1 MLCLYISKLTFCSVC
16 SVHSS
21 WASFFQNQDSGLSPQ
36 ESFSTVNSV
45 RDFAPATSGR
55 DKAFSDSLAIAYL
68 IRAYQFRGHE
78 VANLDPL
85 KLYSYRSMKSP
96 SAEADLD
103 YKNYGFTEA
112 DLDRKLNLLDG
123 TSVGFTGFLEQLG
136 SMKSVT
142 LREVI
147 NSLKATYCGG
157 LGVEYMHIASRE
169 KCNWIRTRVEQP
181 NWMKYT
187 KEKKLHIYER
197 LLFSDRFEKFLA
209 FKFNTAKRFGVEGA
223 ESFIPGMKSL
233 IDRGSELGVETFV
246 IGMPHRGRLN
256 VLANVLRKPMPLIFK
271 EFQGLHYDL
280 DDLDQLFSYSSDVKY
295 HLGTSMDRSYPDGRQ
310 VHLSLLPNPS
320 HLEAVNPVAIGK
332 ARAKQFFSGNREE
345 DKLKHMP
352 VLLHGDAAFAGQ
364 GIVYEVMQ
372 MAKVPDFAVGGTVHV
387 IINNQIGFTTN
398 PENARSTMYSTDLGK
413 AFDIPI
419 FHCNADD
426 PLAVTTAFEMAV
438 EWRQQYQ
445 EDCIVDVVG
454 YRRYGHNELDEPKF
468 TQPVMYDKIKN
479 HPDATEVFEKQMLS
493 TNVVTAAEIEEIKA
507 RVKKTLESEFEASAD
522 WPNPKDSDWL
532 STKWEGFKSP
542 NQASMIR
549 STGTNTEWLR
559 EIGLRITDIP
569 ASLKV
574 HKQIAKVMA
583 SRRLSM
589 ETGEGIDWGT
599 AESLAFA
606 SLLCEGNHVRL
617 TGQDVQRGTFS
628 HRHAVIVDQETGEQY
643 TPLQNISRVVVSRNV
658 PDGNAV
664 DTQAHF
670 TCRNSILSEFAVL
683 GFEHGYS
690 LEDPNQLIL
699 WEAQFGDFVN
709 GAQVMI
715 DQFICSG
722 EDKWMRQCGM
732 VMLLPHGYDGQGSE
746 HSSCRVERF
755 LQLVKEDADSIPPTV
770 NGEKLQVQHCNMQVV
785 NCTTPANYFHVL
797 RRQIHR
803 EFRKPLIVVAPKNL
817 LREKR
822 CSSNLEE
829 FGEGTRFRRVIPEV
843 DKSISGSPESVR
855 RVIFCTG
862 KVYYDLTA
870 ARAAKNVNDVAIVRV
885 EQIAPFPFDKV
896 AKQCALYSNAEV
908 MWVQEEPKN
917 MGAWEFASR
926 RIQTATREVNGKEVV
941 PVYVGRKPNAAP
953 AIGLG
958 ARAHNAEQEAIFE
971 AAFAK

>member
-1 MLCLYISKLTFCSVC
+1 M
-16 SVHSS
+16 HSS
-21 WASFFQNQDSGLSPQ
+21 WASYFSNQDAGLSPE
-36 ESFSTVNSV
+36 ESFSTVRSASNFV
-45 RDFAPATSGR
+45 PNAIHGP

-78 VANLDPL
+78 VADLDPL
-85 KLYSYRSMKSP
+85 KLYTYRSMKSP

-103 YKNYGFTEA
+103 YRNYGFSES
-112 DLDRKLNLLDG
+112 DLDRKLNLVDA
-123 TSVGFTGFLEQLG
+123 TSGGFTGFLEQLG
-136 SMKSVT
+136 TVKSVT

-147 NSLKATYCGG
+147 ERLKTTYCGG

-197 LLFSDRFEKFLA
+197 LLFADRFEKFLA

-280 DDLDQLFSYSSDVKY
+280 EDHLEQVFSYSGDVKY
-295 HLGTSMDRSYPDGRQ
+295 HLGTSMDRKYPDGRQ
-310 VHLSLLPNPS
+310 IHLSLLPNPS

-445 EDCIVDVVG
+445 EDCIVDMVG
-454 YRRYGHNELDEPKF
+454 YRRHGHNELDQPYY
-468 TQPVMYDKIKN
+468 TQPVMYDKIKD
-479 HPDATEVFEKQMLS
+479 HPDATVVFEKQMLS
-493 TNVVTAAEIEEIKA
+493 TGVVTQAEIDEIKA
-507 RVKKTLESEFEASAD
+507 RVQKTLESEFEASIG

-532 STKWEGFKSP
+532 STKWVGFKSP
-542 NQASMIR
+542 RQMSKIR
-549 STGTNTEWLR
+549 TTGFNKDRLR

-569 ASLKV
+569 ASFNA
-574 HKQIAKVMA
+574 HKQVAKILA
-583 SRRLSM
+583 ARRKSI
-589 ETGEGIDWGT
+589 EAGEGIDWGT

-628 HRHAVIVDQETGEQY
+628 HRHAVIVDSKTGEEY
-643 TPLQNISRVVVSRNV
+643 TPLQNMARVVVSRNV
-658 PDGNAV
+658 SDASKV

-732 VMLLPHGYDGQGSE
+732 VMLLPHGYDGQGAE

-755 LQLVKEDADSIPPTV
+755 LQMVKEDPDEVPPM
-770 NGEKLQVQHCNMQVV
+770 GELERVQIQHCNMQVV

-803 EFRKPLIVVAPKNL
+803 EFRKPLIVVSPKSL

-822 CSSNLEE
+822 CTSNLEE
-829 FGEGTRFRRVIPEV
+829 FAEGKRFRRVIPEV
-843 DKSISGSPESVR
+843 DEEISGNPSRVR

-862 KVYYDLTA
+862 KVYYDMMSVRTEMNA
-870 ARAAKNVNDVAIVRV
+870 NDVAVVRV

-908 MWVQEEPKN
+908 VWVQEEPKN
-917 MGAWEFASR
+917 MGAWEYVSR
-926 RIQTATREVNGKEVV
+926 RIQTATRLLNGKEAI
-941 PVYVGRKPNAAP
+941 PMYIGRKPNAAP
-953 AIGLG
+953 ATGLG
-958 ARAHNAEQEAIFE
+958 QRAHMAEQQSILA
-971 AAFAK
+971 AAFAH